1 MRKLI
6 LILFA
11 CYMQGQ
17 ELTITPYL
25 SGPLGLPSKG
35 DYEIYSSGVS
45 LGYDSFRI
53 GYGHSRIFGN
63 SFDVGY
69 YWKKPKINI
78 GYTYYYNNP
87 YNPAVNPWGSWVSV
101 SKTITLWKRKKKH

>member
-1 MRKLI
+1 M
-6 LILFA
+6 
-11 CYMQGQ
+11 YGQ

-35 DYEIYSSGVS
+35 DYEIYSSGFNF
-45 LGYDSFRI
+45 GYQGMRL

-63 SFDVGY
+63 SLSAGY
-69 YWKKPKINI
+69 YWRKPKINI

-87 YNPAVNPWGSWVSV
+87 YRQSVNPWGSWVSV
-101 SKTITLWKRKKKH
+101 SKTITLWKKKKKH